1 MLKNSVRI
9 YMEAVTLRLSSC
21 SYRFGFDRVTAGSGS
36 YNILLSSFIF
46 TRSDCTAG
54 QLQDSSRA
62 TPAVHYETLLLIKL
76 VSHAGVGFALVYWF

>member
-1 MLKNSVRI
+1 
-9 YMEAVTLRLSSC
+9 METVKLRLPSC
-21 SYRFGFDRVTAGSGS
+21 SFRFGFDRVTAGGGS
-36 YNILLSSFIF
+36 HNILLPSFIF

-76 VSHAGVGFALVYWF
+76 VSHAGAGFALVYWF